1 VYESVVA
8 SPRASS
14 GRGEGPIVLALT
26 ALLTIVSLLSPGRA
40 AAAAGLAAFA
50 LTVIAWKRR
59 ARGASS
65 LGLLFVTCLALALAG
80 FGPQQVVFGM
90 AFALYAIVAYRV
102 SWFREATCW
111 LTVGRVETHIM
122 ALGCAF
128 AAVSGAMLLL
138 WYVTAR
144 PDLADLVRTFIP
156 DWPLWLLVPAAFAF
170 SVVNAAGEEAA
181 YRGVVLG
188 ALDTAGVT
196 AATALVLQAVA
207 FAALHFRA
215 GFPRG
220 LVGIALTFVYGLVL
234 GELRRRAG
242 GLVAP
247 FITHVLTDLVI
258 VTIVLALARM

>member
-1 VYESVVA
+1 VVVA
-8 SPRASS
+8 SPLARA
-14 GRGEGPIVLALT
+14 GRCEGPIVLALT
-26 ALLTIVSLLSPGRA
+26 ALLTIVSILPPGRA

-50 LTVIAWKRR
+50 LTAIAWTRR

-90 AFALYAIVAYRV
+90 AFALYAIVAFRV
-102 SWFREATCW
+102 SWFREATH
-111 LTVGRVETHIM
+111 LLSVGRVDGHIM
-122 ALGCAF
+122 AFGSAF
-128 AAVSGAMLLL
+128 AAVAGAMLLL

-156 DWPLWLLVPAAFAF
+156 DWPLRLLVPAAFVF
-170 SVVNAAGEEAA
+170 SVVNAAFEEAA
-181 YRGVVLG
+181 YRGVVLD
-188 ALDTAGVT
+188 ALDAARVA

-220 LVGIALTFVYGLVL
+220 FVGVALTFVYGLCSASYAAAP
-234 GELRRRAG
+234 AG
-242 GLVAP
+242 
-247 FITHVLTDLVI
+247 
-258 VTIVLALARM
+258 

>member
-1 VYESVVA
+1 MVVA
-8 SPRASS
+8 SPGASAA
-14 GRGEGPIVLALT
+14 RGEKPIVLALT

-90 AFALYAIVAYRV
+90 AFAVYGIVAFRV
-102 SWFREATCW
+102 SWFREATRW
-111 LTVGRVETHIM
+111 LTVGRVDGHIM
-122 ALGCAF
+122 ALGSAF

-156 DWPLWLLVPAAFAF
+156 DWPLWLLVPAAFVF
-170 SVVNAAGEEAA
+170 SVVNAAVEEAA

-188 ALDTAGVT
+188 ALETARVT

-220 LVGIALTFVYGLVL
+220 LVGVALTLVYGLVL

-242 GLVAP
+242 GLIAP

-258 VTIVLALARM
+258 VTIVLAVVRMS

>member
-1 VYESVVA
+1 V
-8 SPRASS
+8 
-14 GRGEGPIVLALT
+14 
-26 ALLTIVSLLSPGRA
+26 
-40 AAAAGLAAFA
+40 AAFA

-59 ARGASS
+59 AHGASS

-80 FGPQQVVFGM
+80 VGPQQVVFGL
-90 AFALYAIVAYRV
+90 AFAVYAIVAFRV
-102 SWFREATCW
+102 SWFREATGW
-111 LTVGRVETHIM
+111 LTVGRLDGRTM
-122 ALGCAF
+122 ALGATF

-138 WYVTAR
+138 WYITAR

-156 DWPLWLLVPAAFAF
+156 DWPLWLLVPAAFVFA
-170 SVVNAAGEEAA
+170 VVNAAVEEAA

-188 ALDTAGVT
+188 ALETARLT

-220 LVGIALTFVYGLVL
+220 LVGVGLTFVYGLVL

-242 GLVAP
+242 GLIAP

-258 VTIVLALARM
+258 VTIVLALVRT